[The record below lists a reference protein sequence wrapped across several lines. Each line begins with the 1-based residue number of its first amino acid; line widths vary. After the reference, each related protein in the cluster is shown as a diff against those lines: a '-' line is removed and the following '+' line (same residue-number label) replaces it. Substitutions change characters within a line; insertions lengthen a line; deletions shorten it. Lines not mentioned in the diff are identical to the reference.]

1 MAKRRKS
8 PRKNLGKQLDFY
20 RNDGDEDI
28 PDITSRDRKDA
39 AKVPSRYRYRIG
51 YKEPKN
57 KPLAWARNEYNK
69 LSSESSYEEESESE
83 SEEKGLV
90 KDISKK
96 KTTMMVVTRL
106 EGGSQGGRNNE
117 DEDTMTLGMIKVV
130 LNMQSQTSER
140 EYLKIPEIITI
151 AMKTVTVRDHG

>member
-8 PRKNLGKQLDFY
+8 PRKNLGKQSDFY
-20 RNDGDEDI
+20 KSDGHDVDI
-28 PDITSRDRKDA
+28 PDIASRERKDA
-39 AKVPSRYRYRIG
+39 AKVPSRYRYSIG
-51 YKEPKN
+51 YKEQRN
-57 KPLAWARNEYNK
+57 KPRAWVRNEYHK
-69 LSSESSYEEESESE
+69 SSSESSYKEENESESE
-83 SEEKGLV
+83 SE
-90 KDISKK
+90 
-96 KTTMMVVTRL
+96 R
-106 EGGSQGGRNNE
+106 GSQGGRNNE